1 MTSYDDVRKA
11 RNLHAKSLEDYQQAA
26 NRLAKAEYDYD
37 IIRGAATKIE
47 RDSGTPITIIDKL
60 VRGEER
66 VAAANRKLTL
76 CKAMLKVAD
85 ARAQAT
91 YRDWCIAKDYE
102 DRDWRQAGMGG
113 YGA

>member
-1 MTSYDDVRKA
+1 MTSFDDVRKA
-11 RNLHAKSLEDYQQAA
+11 RNNHAEALMDYQEAA
-26 NRLAKAEYDYD
+26 NDLADAEYDYD
-37 IIRGAATKIE
+37 IIRGAATKVE

-60 VRGEER
+60 VKGDER
-66 VAAANRKLTL
+66 VASANRKVTL
-76 CKAMLKVAD
+76 CKALLKVAES
-85 ARAQAT
+85 RVQAT

>member
-1 MTSYDDVRKA
+1 MTSYDDVSKA

-37 IIRGAATKIE
+37 IVRAAATKIE
-47 RDSGTPITIIDKL
+47 RDSKTPISIIDRL
-60 VRGEER
+60 VNGNKD
-66 VAAANRKLTL
+66 VAMAKRKVTL
-76 CKAMLKVAD
+76 CKSVLKVAD
-85 ARAQAT
+85 ARVQAT